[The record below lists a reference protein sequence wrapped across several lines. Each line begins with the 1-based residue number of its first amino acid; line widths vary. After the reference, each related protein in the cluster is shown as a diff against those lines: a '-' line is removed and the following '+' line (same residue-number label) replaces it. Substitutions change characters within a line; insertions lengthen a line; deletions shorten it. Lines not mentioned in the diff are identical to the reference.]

1 MSTYTIKSAYLYLL
15 GLALFSLYLCL
26 RNGPTIITFKDT
38 IYHVFV
44 LIFGLSLVQ
53 IRDCITLITSP
64 IGPTWW
70 VPLVCK
76 HASLWVYVL
85 ILLCVQSCERHVS
98 QEK

>member
-1 MSTYTIKSAYLYLL
+1 VSTDLIKSAYFYLL
-15 GLALFSLYLCL
+15 GLAIFSLYLCL
-26 RNGPTIITFKDT
+26 RNGPRMITFKDT

-64 IGPTWW
+64 LGPTWW

-85 ILLCVQSCERHVS
+85 ILLCVRTCEMREP
-98 QEK
+98 EK